1 MFEEQILASV
11 LLQGSND
18 NTMLIAPPL
27 LPRRG
32 RHTISRSFELLG
44 HTNTSIIK
52 YALIIAGVSMID
64 L

>member
-11 LLQGSND
+11 LLQGSKD
-18 NTMLIAPPL
+18 NNMLIAPAL
-27 LPRRG
+27 LPRG

-44 HTNTSIIK
+44 HTIIK
-52 YALIIAGVSMID
+52 YALIIAGVSMTD